1 MQRQYQAT
9 EFRTRDTREFKQ
21 SQVAGADTR
30 VQAPLIVGDASWRDK
45 MLESLG
51 NQAAGVLSKM
61 ADIEFSNLYLEG
73 QAQAGVIESEEELQG
88 NPLTRDWKVAGY
100 RDTMGKLALAD
111 IEAQFATDIPKLR
124 EKGPEE
130 LQAYLATRRG
140 KIMPALGSMSRE
152 ARAAAAGQLLLQ
164 DRAAIK
170 SHTTE
175 HAKFIIEQKS
185 QAVHTQWNTS
195 LRTLGAAQVRHQ
207 LGELQDNDYNE
218 QVRSTV
224 GTMVQSVW
232 MDDSLPYGVKQQ
244 LTFEML
250 QSALAND
257 SVDMY
262 DFVASNDIPDGNGGK
277 SSLMARLTGEQ
288 QLKVANG
295 YREAQARTRDASN
308 LFQMEQVANLEAQI
322 DNEAYQ
328 GSYDDLTRLLDPMVI
343 SKSMTGER
351 RQSIINKYLD
361 KQYKG
366 EQSSALADMYMRG
379 DLNGI
384 MNSGKDLTDGLKAL
398 DAMLA
403 RRKVT
408 PEQRLQTYLNSGL
421 NGMEGGFKRAGEVLG
436 TALRQSRSPD
446 GTVLPQHLATVRTI
460 DQAIRKAEAAGQT
473 GVRVQLLSGMSE
485 GDRMFTERVLAQI
498 DGGAA
503 PDEAVHRAT
512 ELEAKEADMTPAV
525 KAARTQQTATEVTK
539 AIEGLEPR
547 GMLSSAWTWAKS
559 IFSAD
564 ASADMTLRPKSFVGD
579 RDGWF
584 GDGPTV
590 QFYTAR
596 VREELATEASHVLLQ
611 NPHSTPDQVISVA
624 RANVAAR
631 TISTRFGPLTM
642 PRNVNL
648 EEVFGVG
655 KGNQAAIGPALSAM
669 LKETKE
675 GANWQLAFRNGR
687 LWAQEVDRNGQR
699 VGTGTFLNPRDVQGK
714 IKSMTDAEQE
724 LANRVFGPDGRII
737 KQDGVT
743 VQFNGLNTA
752 GVPATWMFGYREN
765 LIKDAGVLAK
775 VNPYGTAVNSA
786 FGRIM
791 KRVEGDYDVANFK
804 KAGGSLGVK
813 RFDHNNMTVGQVMAA
828 QERGEMFA
836 TGRYQIIPETLKG
849 AVSAMGLKGNEK
861 YDQALQ
867 DRIFVEYLL
876 NDKRKDIGNYIQG
889 KSNDLRGAV
898 LAVSQEWASFAAPA
912 GAKTRR
918 GFVSDGS
925 MSFYHGNGVDR
936 ASVGAAQ
943 SATMLQQ
950 LRAQQGIQS
959 SFMQASNDAAI
970 AGGKVARDLGRYD
983 QPTFM
988 LMSELAYQSGTTFM
1002 SRLDNTGERYREFAA
1017 AYKAG
1022 NVQQAQE
1029 AFKRTAA
1036 WYYSADPKNRDKITP
1051 RQQNYL
1057 RLIEQS
1063 LKGN

>member
-1 MQRQYQAT
+1 
-9 EFRTRDTREFKQ
+9 
-21 SQVAGADTR
+21 
-30 VQAPLIVGDASWRDK
+30 
-45 MLESLG
+45 
-51 NQAAGVLSKM
+51 
-61 ADIEFSNLYLEG
+61 
-73 QAQAGVIESEEELQG
+73 
-88 NPLTRDWKVAGY
+88 
-100 RDTMGKLALAD
+100 
-111 IEAQFATDIPKLR
+111 
-124 EKGPEE
+124 
-130 LQAYLATRRG
+130 
-140 KIMPALGSMSRE
+140 
-152 ARAAAAGQLLLQ
+152 
-164 DRAAIK
+164 
-170 SHTTE
+170 
-175 HAKFIIEQKS
+175 
-185 QAVHTQWNTS
+185 
-195 LRTLGAAQVRHQ
+195 
-207 LGELQDNDYNE
+207 
-218 QVRSTV
+218 
-224 GTMVQSVW
+224 MVV
-232 MDDSLPYGVKQQ
+232 
-244 LTFEML
+244 
-250 QSALAND
+250 
-257 SVDMY
+257 
-262 DFVASNDIPDGNGGK
+262 
-277 SSLMARLTGEQ
+277 
-288 QLKVANG
+288 
-295 YREAQARTRDASN
+295 
-308 LFQMEQVANLEAQI
+308 
-322 DNEAYQ
+322 
-328 GSYDDLTRLLDPMVI
+328 

-384 MNSGKDLTDGLKAL
+384 MNSGKEPTDGLKAL

-525 KAARTQQTATEVTK
+525 KAARTQQTATEVAK
-539 AIEGLEPR
+539 AIAGLEPR
-547 GMLSSAWTWAKS
+547 GALSSFWTWTKS
-559 IFSAD
+559 MFSAD
-564 ASADMTLRPKSFVGD
+564 ASADLTLRPKSYVGD

-611 NPHSTPDQVISVA
+611 NPHSTPEQVISVA

-724 LANRVFGPDGRII
+724 LANQVFGPDGRII
-737 KQDGVT
+737 RQDGVT

-765 LIKDAGVLAK
+765 LIKDA
-775 VNPYGTAVNSA
+775 VNSS
-786 FGRIM
+786 FGQIM
-791 KRVEGDYDVANFK
+791 KRVEGDYNVANFK
-804 KAGGSLGVK
+804 KAGGRFGVK
-813 RFDHNNMTVGQVMAA
+813 RFDPNNMTVGQVMAA

-876 NDKRKDIGNYIQG
+876 NNKRKDIGNYING
-889 KSNDLRGAV
+889 RSNDLRGAV
-898 LAVSQEWASFAAPA
+898 LAASQEWASFAAPA

-950 LRAQQGIQS
+950 LRAQQGIQRG
-959 SFMQASNDAAI
+959 FLQASNDAAT
-970 AGGKVARDLGRYD
+970 AGSKVARDLGRND
-983 QPTFM
+983 QPTFI
-988 LMSELAYQSGTTFM
+988 LMSELAYQYGTSFM
-1002 SRLDNTGERYREFAA
+1002 SQQNKTGERYREFAA

-1022 NVQQAQE
+1022 DVQQAQE
-1029 AFKRTAA
+1029 AFKRTDA

>member
-1 MQRQYQAT
+1 MQRQYQAP
-9 EFRTRDTREFKQ
+9 EFRTRDTREFQQ

-30 VQAPLIVGDASWRDK
+30 AQAPLIVGDDSWRDK
-45 MLESLG
+45 MLESMG
-51 NQAAGVLSKM
+51 NQASGVLNKM

-111 IEAQFATDIPKLR
+111 VEAQFATDIVKLR

-130 LQAYLATRRG
+130 LQAYLATRRE

-170 SHTTE
+170 LHTTE

-195 LRTLGAAQVRHQ
+195 LRTLGAAQVKRQ

-218 QVRSTV
+218 QLRSTV

-232 MDDSLPYGVKQQ
+232 MDGSLPQGVKQQ

-257 SVDMY
+257 SVDLY
-262 DFVASNDIPDGNGGK
+262 DFVASNDIPDGSGGK

-295 YREAQARTRDASN
+295 YREAQSRTRDARN
-308 LFQMEQVANLEAQI
+308 LFQMEQVVNLEAQI

-328 GSYDDLTRLLDPMVI
+328 GSYDDLTAMLDPMVI

-384 MNSGKDLTDGLKAL
+384 MNSGKDQADGLKAL

-408 PEQRLQTYLNSGL
+408 PEQRLQAYLNSGL
-421 NGMEGGFKRAGEVLG
+421 NGMDGGFKRAGEVLG

-460 DQAIRKAEAAGQT
+460 DQAIRKAEASGQT

-485 GDRMFTERVLAQI
+485 GDRMFTERILAQI

-525 KAARTQQTATEVTK
+525 KAARTQQTATSVIK
-539 AIEGLEPR
+539 AIEGIEPR
-547 GMLSSAWTWAKS
+547 GLLSSTWSWAKS
-559 IFSAD
+559 MFSEDAAAD
-564 ASADMTLRPKSFVGD
+564 LTLRPKSLVGD

-611 NPHSTPDQVISVA
+611 NPHSTSEQVISVA
-624 RANVAAR
+624 KANVAAR

-655 KGNQAAIGPALSAM
+655 KGNQAAIGPALDAM

-675 GANWQLAFRNGR
+675 DANWQLAFRNGR

-699 VGTGTFLNPRDVQGK
+699 VGTGSFLNPKDIQTK

-724 LANRVFGPDGRII
+724 KANQTFGSGRRIQ
-737 KQDGVT
+737 QDGVT

-752 GVPATWMFGYREN
+752 GVPTTWMMGYRSN
-765 LIKDAGVLAK
+765 LVDHEGVRAKPYQDLSGAKDTKGNPIMTVGVGVSSHNPRYPK
-775 VNPYGTAVNSA
+775 VNPDGT
-786 FGRIM
+786 
-791 KRVEGDYDVANFK
+791 
-804 KAGGSLGVK
+804 
-813 RFDHNNMTVGQVMAA
+813 
-828 QERGEMFA
+828 
-836 TGRYQIIPETLKG
+836 
-849 AVSAMGLKGNEK
+849 
-861 YDQALQ
+861 
-867 DRIFVEYLL
+867 
-876 NDKRKDIGNYIQG
+876 
-889 KSNDLRGAV
+889 
-898 LAVSQEWASFAAPA
+898 VSQQAIQRSF
-912 GAKTRR
+912 
-918 GFVSDGS
+918 
-925 MSFYHGNGVDR
+925 
-936 ASVGAAQ
+936 
-943 SATMLQQ
+943 
-950 LRAQQGIQS
+950 IE
-959 SFMQASNDAAI
+959 ASNDAAI
-970 AGGKVARDLGRYD
+970 AGSKVARDLGRHD

-988 LMSELAYQSGTTFM
+988 LMSELAYQSGTAFM
-1002 SRLDNTGERYREFAA
+1002 TQQNKTGERYREFASA
-1017 AYKAG
+1017 LKAG
-1022 NVQQAQE
+1022 NVQQAQD

>member
-1 MQRQYQAT
+1 MQRQYQAP
-9 EFRTRDTREFKQ
+9 EFRTRDTREFQQ
-21 SQVAGADTR
+21 SGVAGADTR
-30 VQAPLIVGDASWRDK
+30 AQAPLIVGDDSWRDK

-51 NQAAGVLSKM
+51 NQASGVLNKM

-111 IEAQFATDIPKLR
+111 IEAQFATDITKLR

-130 LQAYLATRRG
+130 LQAYLATRRE

-195 LRTLGAAQVRHQ
+195 LRTLGAAQVKRQ

-218 QVRSTV
+218 QLRSTV

-232 MDDSLPYGVKQQ
+232 MDGSLPSGVKQQ

-257 SVDMY
+257 SVDLY
-262 DFVASNDIPDGNGGK
+262 DFVASNDIPDGAGGK

-295 YREAQARTRDASN
+295 YREAQARTRDARN

-328 GSYDDLTRLLDPMVI
+328 GSYDDLTAMLDPMVI
-343 SKSMTGER
+343 SKSLTGER
-351 RQSIINKYLD
+351 RTSIINKFLD

-384 MNSGKDLTDGLKAL
+384 MNSGKDQTDGLKAL

-408 PEQRLQTYLNSGL
+408 PEQRLQAYLNSGL
-421 NGMEGGFKRAGEVLG
+421 NGMDGGFKRAGEVLG

-460 DQAIRKAEAAGQT
+460 DQAIRKAEANGQT

-485 GDRMFTERVLAQI
+485 GDRMFTERILAQI

-525 KAARTQQTATEVTK
+525 KAARTQQTATAVTK
-539 AIEGLEPR
+539 AIEGIEPR
-547 GMLSSAWTWAKS
+547 GLLSSTWSWAKS
-559 IFSAD
+559 MFSQD
-564 ASADMTLRPKSFVGD
+564 AASDLTLRPKSLIGD

-611 NPHSTPDQVISVA
+611 NPHSTSEQVISVA
-624 RANVAAR
+624 KANVAAR

-655 KGNQAAIGPALSAM
+655 KGNQAAIGPALDAM

-675 GANWQLAFRNGR
+675 DANWQLAFRNGR

-699 VGTGTFLNPRDVQGK
+699 VGTGSFLNPKDIQTK

-724 LANRVFGPDGRII
+724 QANQTFGSGRRIQ
-737 KQDGVT
+737 QDGVT

-752 GVPATWMFGYREN
+752 GVPATWMMGYRNN
-765 LIKDAGVLAK
+765 LIDHEGVRAKPYQDLSGAKDTKGNPIMTVGVGVSSHNPRYPK
-775 VNPYGTAVNSA
+775 VNPDGTVSP
-786 FGRIM
+786 
-791 KRVEGDYDVANFK
+791 
-804 KAGGSLGVK
+804 
-813 RFDHNNMTVGQVMAA
+813 
-828 QERGEMFA
+828 QEIQR
-836 TGRYQIIPETLKG
+836 
-849 AVSAMGLKGNEK
+849 S
-861 YDQALQ
+861 
-867 DRIFVEYLL
+867 FV
-876 NDKRKDIGNYIQG
+876 
-889 KSNDLRGAV
+889 
-898 LAVSQEWASFAAPA
+898 
-912 GAKTRR
+912 
-918 GFVSDGS
+918 
-925 MSFYHGNGVDR
+925 
-936 ASVGAAQ
+936 
-943 SATMLQQ
+943 
-950 LRAQQGIQS
+950 
-959 SFMQASNDAAI
+959 QASNDAAI
-970 AGGKVARDLGRYD
+970 AGSKVARDLGRHD

-988 LMSELAYQSGTTFM
+988 LMSELAYQSGTAFM
-1002 SRLDNTGERYREFAA
+1002 SQQNKTGERYREFAA

-1022 NVQQAQE
+1022 NLQQAQE

>member
-1 MQRQYQAT
+1 MQRQYQAP
-9 EFRTRDTREFKQ
+9 EFRTRDTREFQQ

-30 VQAPLIVGDASWRDK
+30 AQAPLIVGDASWRDK

-51 NQAAGVLSKM
+51 NQAAGVLGKM

-73 QAQAGVIESEEELQG
+73 QVQAGVIESEEELQG

-111 IEAQFATDIPKLR
+111 IEAQFATDIGKLR

-130 LQAYLATRRG
+130 LQAYLATRRE

-195 LRTLGAAQVRHQ
+195 LRTLGAAQVRNQ

-218 QVRSTV
+218 QLRSTV

-232 MDDSLPYGVKQQ
+232 MDDSLPYSVKQK
-244 LTFEML
+244 LTTEML

-257 SVDMY
+257 SVDLY

-295 YREAQARTRDASN
+295 YREAQARTRDARN

-322 DNEAYQ
+322 DNEAYP
-328 GSYDDLTRLLDPMVI
+328 GSYDDLTGLLDPMVI

-366 EQSSALADMYMRG
+366 EQSSALAAMYMRG

-384 MNSGKDLTDGLKAL
+384 MNSGKDQTDGLKAL

-403 RRKVT
+403 RSKVT
-408 PEQRLQTYLNSGL
+408 PEQRLRTYLNSGL

-485 GDRMFTERVLAQI
+485 GDRMFTERILAQI

-525 KAARTQQTATEVTK
+525 KAARTQQTATAVTK

-547 GMLSSAWTWAKS
+547 GLLSSTWTWAKS
-559 IFSAD
+559 MFSAD
-564 ASADMTLRPKSFVGD
+564 ASADLTLRPKSLIGD

-584 GDGPTV
+584 EDGPTV

-611 NPHSTPDQVISVA
+611 NPHSTSEQVIRVA
-624 RANVAAR
+624 KANVASR
-631 TISTRFGPLTM
+631 TISTRFGPITM
-642 PRNVNL
+642 PRNVNI

-655 KGNQAAIGPALSAM
+655 KGNQAAIGPALDAM
-669 LKETKE
+669 LKETKG
-675 GANWQLAFRNGR
+675 GANWQLAFHNGR

-699 VGTGTFLNPRDVQGK
+699 VGTGTFLNPRDIQGK
-714 IKSMTDAEQE
+714 IKSMTDAEQDK
-724 LANRVFGPDGRII
+724 ANQTFGSGRRI
-737 KQDGVT
+737 QQGRVT

-752 GVPATWMFGYREN
+752 GVPATWMMDYRNN
-765 LIKDAGVLAK
+765 LINHEGVRERPYQDLSGALDTKGLPIMTVGVGVSSHNPHYPK
-775 VNPYGTAVNSA
+775 VNPDGTVSP
-786 FGRIM
+786 
-791 KRVEGDYDVANFK
+791 
-804 KAGGSLGVK
+804 
-813 RFDHNNMTVGQVMAA
+813 
-828 QERGEMFA
+828 QEIQR
-836 TGRYQIIPETLKG
+836 
-849 AVSAMGLKGNEK
+849 S
-861 YDQALQ
+861 
-867 DRIFVEYLL
+867 FV
-876 NDKRKDIGNYIQG
+876 
-889 KSNDLRGAV
+889 
-898 LAVSQEWASFAAPA
+898 
-912 GAKTRR
+912 
-918 GFVSDGS
+918 
-925 MSFYHGNGVDR
+925 
-936 ASVGAAQ
+936 
-943 SATMLQQ
+943 
-950 LRAQQGIQS
+950 
-959 SFMQASNDAAI
+959 QASNDAAI
-970 AGGKVARDLGRYD
+970 AGSKVARDLGRYD

-988 LMSELAYQSGTTFM
+988 LMSELAYQSGTAFM
-1002 SRLDNTGERYREFAA
+1002 SQQNKTGGRYREFAT

-1022 NVQQAQE
+1022 DVQKAQD

-1036 WYYSADPKNRDKITP
+1036 WYYSADPKNRNKITP
-1051 RQQNYL
+1051 RQQSYL